1 MKQLVLIYLLV
12 GLLIFA
18 LLAVLNYGY
27 GAGYV
32 YIYWRDWQFQ
42 SSVWG
47 LILLFILVS
56 LFAQLLWIFARRY
69 LAREQ
74 RKKETVLHFR
84 DLHPYEQLG
93 IVWLLDAAKDQ
104 QVFIE
109 RVFTQSGLLN
119 NIVDAQFDYRNG
131 DYETALQHLEKSAPM
146 AFELAELQRIDIF
159 LAQQQTE
166 KALTHLEFLAQH
178 QLSPWLSEIETAY
191 QQCITILWGKLA
203 LQKPWLFL
211 RTTQQGLLDAEHR
224 DLWLQQLLI
233 QFDQASVDDLI
244 ALQQRYL
251 VLQSEIQARPYSSK
265 VLWLKLMAR
274 LPEMSLQHEDLALH
288 LLQEHFDP

>member
-1 MKQLVLIYLLV
+1 MMKQLVLIYLLV

-93 IVWLLDAAKDQ
+93 IVWLLDAAKEALESGNDGDW
-104 QVFIE
+104 
-109 RVFTQSGLLN
+109 QS
-119 NIVDAQFDYRNG
+119 AR
-131 DYETALQHLEKSAPM
+131 
-146 AFELAELQRIDIF
+146 
-159 LAQQQTE
+159 
-166 KALTHLEFLAQH
+166 KALA
-178 QLSPWLSEIETAY
+178 SAIA
-191 QQCITILWGKLA
+191 A
-203 LQKPWLFL
+203 
-211 RTTQQGLLDAEHR
+211 AEK
-224 DLWLQQLLI
+224 
-233 QFDQASVDDLI
+233 
-244 ALQQRYL
+244 
-251 VLQSEIQARPYSSK
+251 E
-265 VLWLKLMAR
+265 LK
-274 LPEMSLQHEDLALH
+274 
-288 LLQEHFDP
+288 

>member
-1 MKQLVLIYLLV
+1 MMKQLVLIYLLV

-109 RVFTQSGLLN
+109 RVFTQ
-119 NIVDAQFDYRNG
+119 
-131 DYETALQHLEKSAPM
+131 
-146 AFELAELQRIDIF
+146 
-159 LAQQQTE
+159 
-166 KALTHLEFLAQH
+166 
-178 QLSPWLSEIETAY
+178 
-191 QQCITILWGKLA
+191 
-203 LQKPWLFL
+203 
-211 RTTQQGLLDAEHR
+211 
-224 DLWLQQLLI
+224 
-233 QFDQASVDDLI
+233 
-244 ALQQRYL
+244 
-251 VLQSEIQARPYSSK
+251 
-265 VLWLKLMAR
+265 
-274 LPEMSLQHEDLALH
+274 
-288 LLQEHFDP
+288 